1 MRGGALAQV
10 RRSAAALRASQRL
23 PRAPG
28 GAEIR
33 VMAVQKQMTV
43 GHKNDA
49 AIVMAAAAQAR
60 TGLRWGRFAA
70 VRCMSMDARNPSAA
84 AVVQA
89 ASPAN
94 AAGAPSAAAAAAEGK
109 PSERAAGDVAKWGS
123 IYFELGKG
131 KLSGLVTFTAAA
143 GYTLT
148 TPLLPP
154 PSRLNLAV
162 ESEAPHLRIES

>member
-1 MRGGALAQV
+1 MRGGTLAQV
-10 RRSAAALRASQRL
+10 RRSAAALRSSQRL

-28 GAEIR
+28 GAEIK
-33 VMAVQKQMTV
+33 VMAVQKQMAV

-60 TGLRWGRFAA
+60 TGLRWGRVAA

-94 AAGAPSAAAAAAEGK
+94 AAGAPSAAAAAEGK

-154 PSRLNLAV
+154 PLG
-162 ESEAPHLRIES
+162 